1 MKDNTTMK
9 LLIQDNI
16 NKIIHKTSECDS
28 TIVEDIAFLSVALTK
43 ANQSGTISE
52 EEARKFG
59 SNFKEYRDLFSKRCK
74 CR

>member
-1 MKDNTTMK
+1 MK

-16 NKIIHKTSECDS
+16 NKIIHKTSECDP
-28 TIVEDIAFLSVALTK
+28 TIVEDIAFLAVALTK
-43 ANQSGTISE
+43 ANQSGIISD

-59 SNFKEYRDLFSKRCK
+59 KDFKEYRDLFPKRCR